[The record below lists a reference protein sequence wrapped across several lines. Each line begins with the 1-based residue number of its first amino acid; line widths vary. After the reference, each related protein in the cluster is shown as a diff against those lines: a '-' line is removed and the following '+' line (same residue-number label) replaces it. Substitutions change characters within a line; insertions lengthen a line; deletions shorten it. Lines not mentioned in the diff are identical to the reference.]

1 MSCRSRRL
9 QQGSALL
16 IAVLMLVLM
25 GLIGIGALDAVTRD
39 RQVAG
44 YLNRKKVAFYAAEA
58 GVAEALETLNNNL
71 QPSVSNTT
79 LADTTLYP
87 HGRPSYRLDPTV
99 TDPVENIGVGGASG
113 MNLAIGQGGAPAFQV
128 SYWRVN
134 VQGDAP
140 GGSVSRLEIESGA
153 LYAN

>member
-1 MSCRSRRL
+1 MSRRARRL
-9 QQGSALL
+9 QEGSALL

-58 GVAEALETLNNNL
+58 GVAEALQTLNTDL
-71 QPSVSNTT
+71 QPSVSNAT
-79 LADTTLYP
+79 LGDTSIYP
-87 HGRPSYRLDPTV
+87 YGRPSYRPDPDV
-99 TDPVENIGVGGASG
+99 ADPIENIGVGSAAG
-113 MNLAIGQGGAPAFQV
+113 MNLAIGQGGAAVFQI

-134 VQGDAP
+134 VRGDAP
-140 GGSVSRLEIESGA
+140 GGSVARLEIESGA